1 MELQERVINQFHEHM
16 GCAAYSAEHLPQDIA
31 IAAEMLHQCFI
42 QEGKVLIC
50 GNGAN
55 AANGHHFSA
64 ALLSRFKQERPS
76 LPAFNLTADSTTM
89 SAITRESS
97 FQDVFAKQITALGQQ
112 GDILVVLSEQGNC
125 GNLIQAIQAAH
136 DRNLQVISITG
147 QSGGNMATILD
158 PDDVAIRIPSDNNTN
173 ILQLQLVTIHCL
185 CDLIDFQLF
194 GSNE

>member
-42 QEGKVLIC
+42 QEGKILIC

-76 LPAFNLTADSTTM
+76 LPAFNLAADSTTM
-89 SAITRESS
+89 GAITRESS

-112 GDILVVLSEQGNC
+112 GDILVVLSEHGNC

-136 DRNLQVISITG
+136 NRNLQVISITG
-147 QSGGNMATILD
+147 QSGGDMATILD

>member
-136 DRNLQVISITG
+136 NRNLQVISITG
-147 QSGGNMATILD
+147 QSGGDMATILD

>member
-31 IAAEMLHQCFI
+31 IAAQMLHQCFI

-64 ALLSRFKQERPS
+64 ALLSRFRQERPS
-76 LPAFNLTADSTTM
+76 LPAFNLAADSTTM
-89 SAITRESS
+89 SAVIRDSS

-112 GDILVVLSEQGNC
+112 GDIVFQSELLMNLDEFLVHLALKKYLSHFQ
-125 GNLIQAIQAAH
+125 
-136 DRNLQVISITG
+136 
-147 QSGGNMATILD
+147 
-158 PDDVAIRIPSDNNTN
+158 
-173 ILQLQLVTIHCL
+173 ILQNLTSE
-185 CDLIDFQLF
+185 FLF
-194 GSNE
+194 DYKQNQNT

>member
-1 MELQERVINQFHEHM
+1 

-42 QEGKVLIC
+42 QEGKILIC

-76 LPAFNLTADSTTM
+76 LPAFNLAADSTTM
-89 SAITRESS
+89 SAITHESS

>member
-42 QEGKVLIC
+42 QEGKILIC

-136 DRNLQVISITG
+136 NRNLQVISITG
-147 QSGGNMATILD
+147 QSGGDMATILD